1 MLFVGRSC
9 ENEGDVR
16 RLYVSESQPG
26 DVIAEPVVN
35 DRGMVILPKGAE
47 LTAPVIRRLQQMN
60 VTEVAIEGDDPDAPP
75 PKTLDELIGDLDER
89 FEGLEDHR
97 VMMEIKAI
105 VRERLDERAHPGTRG
120 DED

>member
-1 MLFVGRSC
+1 M
-9 ENEGDVR
+9 R
-16 RLYVSESQPG
+16 RLYLSESRPG

-47 LTAPVIRRLQQMN
+47 LTAPVIGRLQKMN

-75 PKTLDELIGDLDER
+75 PKTLDELMGDLDER

-97 VMMEIKAI
+97 VMMEIKGIA
-105 VRERLDERAHPGTRG
+105 REHLAGRAHPGTRG

>member
-1 MLFVGRSC
+1 M
-9 ENEGDVR
+9 R

-75 PKTLDELIGDLDER
+75 PKTFDELLEDLDER
-89 FEGLEDHR
+89 FEGLEQHR

-105 VRERLDERAHPGTRG
+105 VREHLDERAHPGTRG
-120 DED
+120 DEG